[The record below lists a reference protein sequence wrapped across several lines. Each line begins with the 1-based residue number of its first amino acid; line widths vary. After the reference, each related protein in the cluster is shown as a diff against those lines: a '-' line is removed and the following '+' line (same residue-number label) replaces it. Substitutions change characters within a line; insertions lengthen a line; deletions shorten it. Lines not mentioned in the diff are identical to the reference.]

1 MALATATVCLAWS
14 GFLALQSNA
23 TYTQTVSNL
32 GLMGVALAA
41 GLQALRRSRR
51 ESGGAARA
59 WLLLGLGC
67 LSWGSGQAAW
77 TWYESVLGRE
87 VPFPSIADVGYLLF
101 VPLVAAALLAFPS
114 APRRLSTRIRTVL
127 DGLLIAERPAVHE
140 LDGGR
145 RPAVRGRGRPV
156 HAGDRSRVPDR
167 RRGDHHDPAV
177 RIEPSPAPRLDE
189 PGQPAAPVRRPARL
203 RRRRQRLRVPHEQR
217 FLLVGQPDRHRLVL
231 RLRGDLP
238 RRHAG
243 SRRSGATDRRRRRA
257 GSVRRARA
265 VRPGRARRHSA
276 GIRIGPRRRAQQV
289 PRMEHAGAAAARRD
303 PSGRGAARE
312 PLARRPTSNNAFA
325 NGPQSSTAANN
336 DSGRSCRTA
345 AM

>member
-1 MALATATVCLAWS
+1 MRGVALATATVCLAWS

-127 DGLLIAERPAVHE
+127 DGLLQ
-140 LDGGR
+140 
-145 RPAVRGRGRPV
+145 RGRFV
-156 HAGDRSRVPDR
+156 
-167 RRGDHHDPAV
+167 
-177 RIEPSPAPRLDE
+177 
-189 PGQPAAPVRRPARL
+189 
-203 RRRRQRLRVPHEQR
+203 RRRQAS
-217 FLLVGQPDRHRLVL
+217 
-231 RLRGDLP
+231 RGF
-238 RRHAG
+238 RRPLA
-243 SRRSGATDRRRRRA
+243 SCQ
-257 GSVRRARA
+257 
-265 VRPGRARRHSA
+265 
-276 GIRIGPRRRAQQV
+276 RRAQRPV
-289 PRMEHAGAAAARRD
+289 RSSIGNGMSSLPASSLPLHRAAAR
-303 PSGRGAARE
+303 
-312 PLARRPTSNNAFA
+312 
-325 NGPQSSTAANN
+325 
-336 DSGRSCRTA
+336 
-345 AM
+345 